1 MLIDRSGRVW
11 SLRRDEAMIAHM
23 AQIRAEARE
32 GGAMPEALA
41 GGERLFDGSF
51 ARIVDRVA
59 VVPVWGLLLRRYN
72 FFTWSSEEIRRDVDA
87 AMGDSRVD
95 AIVLDVDSPG
105 GLAAGMD
112 DLTAWLREARTG
124 DKPIEAF
131 VGGMAASAAYNVAS
145 AASRITMGSSALAGS
160 IGAVIEYVDM
170 EPMLEAMGARI
181 VRIVSEQ
188 SPNKRLDPDSPEGK
202 AEMQAI
208 VDAAGADFVASVAAG
223 RGVSEAEVLDRF
235 GQGLVF
241 SSDEAV
247 TRGLADRRGTLED
260 LIAELAGRDDTT
272 GAAPAAAAMEDP
284 EMDWDNLT
292 AAALREH
299 RPDIVSEIEGGVTP
313 EPVDEAALRAEGAE
327 AERKRLAEIDEVA
340 VAGHDDLIARAKA
353 DGKSTAADVALQI
366 VKADKAAGKSHL
378 DGLRGVEDQ
387 LDPPPADAA
396 GANGGAGEPDADAPL
411 EDRAKAKWD
420 KDGALRA
427 EFGGDFGAFLAFEKA
442 EESGRARIR
451 SVK

>member
-1 MLIDRSGRVW
+1 MW

-23 AQIRAEARE
+23 AQIRADARE
-32 GGAMPEALA
+32 SGAMPEALA

-51 ARIVDRVA
+51 ARIIDRVA
-59 VVPVWGLLLRRYN
+59 VVPVWGLLLRRFN
-72 FFTWSSEEIRRDVDA
+72 WFTWSSEEIRRDVDA
-87 AMGDSRVD
+87 AKGDSRVD
-95 AIVLDVDSPG
+95 AIVLDIDSPG
-105 GLAAGMD
+105 GLAAGVD
-112 DLTAWLREARTG
+112 DLTEWLRDARGG
-124 DKPIEAF
+124 DKPLEAF

-188 SPNKRLDPDSPEGK
+188 SPNKRLDPESPEGK

-223 RGVSEAEVLDRF
+223 RGVSEAQVLDRF

-241 SSDEAV
+241 SADEAV
-247 TRGLADRRGTLED
+247 SRGLADRRGTLEA
-260 LIAELAGRDDTT
+260 LIAELAGRGDTT

-284 EMDWDNLT
+284 EMDWDKLT

-299 RPDIVSEIEGGVTP
+299 RPDIATELEEAALTGVHVNS
-313 EPVDEAALRAEGAE
+313 VDEDALRAEGAE

-340 VAGHDDLIARAKA
+340 VAGHDDLVAKAKA

-366 VKADKAAGKSHL
+366 VKADKAAGKTHV
-378 DGLRGVEDQ
+378 DGLRAVEDA
-387 LDPPPADAA
+387 LDPPPSDAP
-396 GANGGAGEPDADAPL
+396 GANAGGTSEPDAHAPI
-411 EDRAKAKWD
+411 EDRAKAQWN
-420 KDGALRA
+420 KDASLRA
-427 EFGGDFGAFLAFEKA
+427 EFADDFDSFLAFAKA
-442 EESGRARIR
+442 DEAGRARIR
-451 SVK
+451 AVN